1 MSKNYLTKEN
11 IVLIANGEFPTH
23 KKPLEIIKKNKYII
37 CCDGAADLLI
47 KFGQNPNIVIGDLD
61 SIDTNINNTNIEK
74 IINIKDQNNNDFRK
88 ALHWISE
95 NINLHKL
102 FILGA
107 TGLREDHTLG
117 NLTTFLYQ
125 KFKFKI
131 EILTDAGIFY
141 VINSSKTINSFKG
154 QYVSIFSINPNQRIT
169 TKGLKYEL
177 NNSTIDNLYS
187 GTLNVSNNNQIS
199 IETDLKEP
207 LLVYFAY

>member
-154 QYVSIFSINPNQRIT
+154 QYVSIFSINPNQRVT

>member
-1 MSKNYLTKEN
+1 MSENYLTKEN

-61 SIDTNINNTNIEK
+61 SIDPNTAYPLIEK
-74 IINIKDQNNNDFRK
+74 VIDIKDQNNNDFRK

-95 NINLHKL
+95 NINLNTL

-117 NLTTFLYQ
+117 NLTTFSYQ
-125 KFKFKI
+125 EFNFNI
-131 EILTDAGIFY
+131 EILTDTGIFY
-141 VINSSKTINSFKG
+141 IINSSKTINSFKG
-154 QYVSIFSINPNQRIT
+154 QYVSIFSANPNQRIT

-177 NNSTIDNLYS
+177 NNSTLDTLYS
-187 GTLNVSNNNQIS
+187 GSLNVSKKNQIT
-199 IETDLKEP
+199 IETSAKQP
-207 LLVYFAY
+207 LLIYLAY

>member
-1 MSKNYLTKEN
+1 MSENYLTKEN

-37 CCDGAADLLI
+37 CCDGAANSLI

-61 SIDTNINNTNIEK
+61 SIDPNTAYSLIEK
-74 IINIKDQNNNDFRK
+74 IIDIKDQNNNDFRK

-95 NINLHKL
+95 NINLNKL

-117 NLTTFLYQ
+117 NLATFLYQ
-125 KFKFKI
+125 KFNFKI
-131 EILTDAGIFY
+131 EIVTDTGIFY
-141 VINSSKTINSFKG
+141 VINSSKTIDSFKG
-154 QYVSIFSINPNQRIT
+154 QYVSIFSINLKQKIT

-177 NNSTIDNLYS
+177 NNSTLDTLYS
-187 GTLNVSNNNQIS
+187 GSLNVSRKNQII
-199 IETDLKEP
+199 IETNTEKP

>member
-11 IVLIANGEFPTH
+11 IILIANGEFPTH

-37 CCDGAADLLI
+37 CCDGAANSLI

-61 SIDTNINNTNIEK
+61 SIDPNTAYSLIEK
-74 IINIKDQNNNDFRK
+74 VIDIKDQNNNDFRK

-125 KFKFKI
+125 KFNFNIEKI
-131 EILTDAGIFY
+131 KSDFDSLVPSRLTRT
-141 VINSSKTINSFKG
+141 NTSSISDGFLRSFAVEG
-154 QYVSIFSINPNQRIT
+154 LFSSRV
-169 TKGLKYEL
+169 E
-177 NNSTIDNLYS
+177 
-187 GTLNVSNNNQIS
+187 
-199 IETDLKEP
+199 
-207 LLVYFAY
+207 YFNICSFS